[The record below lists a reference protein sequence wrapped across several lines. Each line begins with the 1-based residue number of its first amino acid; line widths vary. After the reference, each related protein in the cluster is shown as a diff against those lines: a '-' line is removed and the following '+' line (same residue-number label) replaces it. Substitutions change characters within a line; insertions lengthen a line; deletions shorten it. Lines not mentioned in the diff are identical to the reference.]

1 LTLPR
6 GVEWRGL
13 CVHQHPAGE
22 VSLTLS
28 FCSMAVAL
36 DPCPQGRF
44 KFTPMALASGEAQV
58 AEQ

>member
-1 LTLPR
+1 V